1 MIIAPALADY
11 PHEPVR
17 DPSVALDRHVVSF
30 VHLNPLIEFKIRLA
44 HVFPQ
49 KN

>member
-11 PHEPVR
+11 PHDPVG
-17 DPSVALDRHVVSF
+17 DPSVALYCDIVSF
-30 VHLNPLIEFKIRLA
+30 VHLNPLIEFKNRLA

-49 KN
+49 KK